1 MFFFLLFIFVY
12 FSSLFLNGKILLFA
26 SFTFLCRF
34 SFLCVFCTETEK
46 YLKCSSIQKWHLI
59 ISLWPN
65 IKKNFIHFRFH
76 GMWAGAKIVWC
87 EPNNHFRFYCTI
99 AQGDNNN
106 NNSANDF
113 FYFFP
118 SRFVGFVECFNSSVV
133 ECFCHP
139 CTFHFVFMSHER
151 KKKQKAAPSNHC
163 GFL

>member
-1 MFFFLLFIFVY
+1 
-12 FSSLFLNGKILLFA
+12 
-26 SFTFLCRF
+26 
-34 SFLCVFCTETEK
+34 
-46 YLKCSSIQKWHLI
+46 
-59 ISLWPN
+59 
-65 IKKNFIHFRFH
+65 
-76 GMWAGAKIVWC
+76 MWAGAKIVWC

-151 KKKQKAAPSNHC
+151 KKQTKSCTIQPLWIFINELWKRVTNNEPTLTKFYPAKCEGAIAAAHRC
-163 GFL
+163 TELKIK